1 MKCFICMKEFENIDK
16 LLTHI
21 NRNHRIE
28 FYSQCPVCGK
38 RTNIKIHL
46 GTTALWLMRKVKLSD
61 YQLSDEDL
69 NHILFYLAFAKS
81 KLKRQ
86 IYSKLKAKLLLINS
100 IF

>member
-1 MKCFICMKEFENIDK
+1 MKEFENIDK

-28 FYSQCPVCGK
+28 FYSQCPVCDRK
-38 RTNIKIHL
+38 TNIRIHL

-61 YQLSDEDL
+61 YQLNEEDL
-69 NHILFYLAFAKS
+69 NHLIFYLAFAKS

-86 IYSKLKAKLLLINS
+86 IYAKLKAKLLLINS
-100 IF
+100 TF